1 MSNFEK
7 NINSFLSRSEHLAR
21 IKEADEAYYNAD
33 SPIMSDTEYD
43 ELRRSYIEQYG
54 EKDLDYVP
62 GNVKKGLR
70 SFTHPTPVTSLD
82 KVQSKNEKI
91 LREQLTKLFP
101 VVMQPKIDG
110 LTIVVYGDKTV
121 TRGLHGVTG
130 EIVNNF
136 MSRYPLFE
144 NHSELPVRGEV
155 VLTKSS
161 FEEIN
166 KERAEQGLELY
177 VNARNAAAGIIRNIE
192 KSPYLNKLIFLAY
205 DLVGSEMSA
214 IEQLDYIREKTPF
227 DIVETVIPSSV
238 DEAMSMIPKQFDVW
252 NPEDIPNEG
261 VVVKSNK
268 QNSLKVFGATKH
280 HPLNAF
286 AWKAEQE
293 TVTTILRSV
302 DWQVGRSQI
311 TAVAKFDPVE
321 IDGTTVTQAS
331 VSNIA
336 VINRL
341 GLSIGA
347 KILVNKANQ
356 IIPQVVKVLT
366 VTDKKIVAPT
376 TCPCCGK
383 ILTNVNDVL
392 YCENPHCEER
402 LVQNI
407 DYLASKG
414 VLNIRGLSE
423 ETVRKMIAGG
433 LVKDIYDI
441 FEMTIEQ
448 ILSLEGFKEKS
459 ASNLFESIQGARENI
474 SLSTFFAAC
483 CVTNIGNTIG
493 EILMKHYFSYEEFVD
508 AYMNGEDFTRLD
520 GIGETTQALLYSQ
533 EFADR
538 FQELRRYINPLVY
551 KPKEQVSDKSYI
563 VVISGECS
571 VSRSEMKKLIE
582 SVGSKVV
589 GSVSKNTDFI
599 LSDQN
604 ATTSKAVKARA
615 LGVRFVSENEL
626 RDILGI

>member
-1 MSNFEK
+1 MSKTF
-7 NINSFLSRSEHLAR
+7 ISRSSHLAQ

-33 SPIMSDTEYD
+33 APIISDLEYD
-43 ELRRSYIEQYG
+43 ALRREYIEKYG
-54 EKDLDYVP
+54 SQDLDYVP
-62 GNVKKGLR
+62 GGLKRGLR
-70 SFTHPTPVTSLD
+70 SFKHQIPVTSLA
-82 KVQSKNEKI
+82 KVQAKDTRLIKEKI
-91 LREQLTKLFP
+91 SKLFP
-101 VVMQPKIDG
+101 IVIQPKLDG
-110 LTIVVYGDKTV
+110 LTIVVYGNKAV
-121 TRGLHGVTG
+121 TRGVHGITG
-130 EIVNNF
+130 EVVNNF
-136 MSRYPLFE
+136 MSRYPLHK
-144 NHSELPVRGEV
+144 NQSSYPVRGEV
-155 VLTKSS
+155 VLAKDV

-166 KERAEQGLELY
+166 KDRVAQGLEPY
-177 VNARNAAAGIIRNIE
+177 VNPRNAAAGIIRSID
-192 KSPYLNKLIFLAY
+192 KSPYLDKLLFLAY
-205 DLVGSEMSA
+205 DLIDSKMNVT
-214 IEQLDYIREKTPF
+214 EQLAYIREKTPF
-227 DIVETVIPSSV
+227 DVVETVISSSV
-238 DEAMSMIPKQFDVW
+238 DEAMSIIPNQFAVW
-252 NPEDIPNEG
+252 NSEDIPVDG

-268 QNSLKVFGATKH
+268 PNSLKVFGATKH

-293 TVTTILRSV
+293 TVETILRSV

-321 IDGTTVTQAS
+321 IDGTTVSQAS
-331 VSNIA
+331 VSNIGI
-336 VINRL
+336 INRL

-383 ILTNVNDVL
+383 VLTNVNDVL

-423 ETVRKMIAGG
+423 ETIRKMIAGG
-433 LVKDIYDI
+433 LVKNVYDV
-441 FEMTIEQ
+441 FDMTIEQ

-459 ASNLFESIQGARENI
+459 ANNLFESIQGARENV

-483 CVTNIGNTIG
+483 CVPNIGNTIG
-493 EILMKHYFSYEEFVD
+493 EILMKRYFSYEEFMD

-538 FQELRRYINPLVY
+538 FQALRRYISPLVY
-551 KPKEQVSDKSYI
+551 KPIESVGDKSYTI
-563 VVISGECS
+563 VISGECS
-571 VSRSEMKKLIE
+571 IPRREIKKLIE
-582 SVGSKVV
+582 SVGAKVV

-599 LSDQN
+599 LSDSN
-604 ATTSKAVKARA
+604 ATSSKAVKARE
-615 LGVRFVSENEL
+615 LGVRFVSEDEL

>member
-7 NINSFLSRSEHLAR
+7 TINSFLSRSEHLAR

-101 VVMQPKIDG
+101 VVIQPKIDG
-110 LTIVVYGDKTV
+110 LTIVVYGDKAV

-166 KERAEQGLELY
+166 KERAEQGIELY

-227 DIVETVIPSSV
+227 DIVETIIPSSV

-252 NPEDIPNEG
+252 NPEDIPIDG

-293 TVTTILRSV
+293 TVETILRSV

-321 IDGTTVTQAS
+321 IDGTTVSQAS
-331 VSNIA
+331 VSNIGI
-336 VINRL
+336 INRL

-366 VTDKKIVAPT
+366 VTNEKVAAPT
-376 TCPCCGK
+376 TCPSCGS

-441 FEMTIEQ
+441 FEVTIEQ
-448 ILSLEGFKEKS
+448 ILALEGFKEKS
-459 ASNLFESIQGARENI
+459 ANNLFEAIQSSRENVA
-474 SLSTFFAAC
+474 LSTFFSAC
-483 CVTNIGNTIG
+483 CVPNIGNTVG
-493 EILMKHYFSYEEFVD
+493 EILMKRYFSYEEFMD
-508 AYMNGEDFTRLD
+508 TYMNGENFTRLD

-538 FQELRRYINPLVY
+538 FQTLRRYINPLVY
-551 KPKEQVSDKSYI
+551 KPKEQVGDKSYTI
-563 VVISGECS
+563 VISGECS
-571 VSRSEMKKLIE
+571 VPRREMKKLIE

-599 LSDQN
+599 LSDSN
-604 ATTSKAVKARA
+604 ATSSKAVKARE
-615 LGVRFVSENEL
+615 LGVRFVSEDEL

>member
-1 MSNFEK
+1 MSNSEK
-7 NINSFLSRSEHLAR
+7 TINSFLSRSEHLAR

-82 KVQSKNEKI
+82 KIQAKDEKSLKVQLS
-91 LREQLTKLFP
+91 KLFS
-101 VVMQPKIDG
+101 VVIQPKIDG
-110 LTIVVYGDKTV
+110 LTIVVYGDKAV

-144 NHSELPVRGEV
+144 NHSEFPVRGEV

-177 VNARNAAAGIIRNIE
+177 VNARNAAAGIIRSIE
-192 KSPYLNKLIFLAY
+192 KSPYLDKLLFLAY
-205 DLVGSEMSA
+205 DLIGSKMSA
-214 IEQLDYIREKTPF
+214 VEQLDYIREKTPF
-227 DIVETVIPSSV
+227 DVVENVIPSSV
-238 DEAMSMIPKQFDVW
+238 GEAMSIIPKQFDVW
-252 NPEDIPNEG
+252 NSEDIPIDG
-261 VVVKSNK
+261 IVVKSNK
-268 QNSLKVFGATKH
+268 PKSLEVFGATKH

-293 TVTTILRSV
+293 TVETILRSV

-321 IDGTTVTQAS
+321 IDGTTVSQAS

-336 VINRL
+336 IINRL

-376 TCPCCGK
+376 TCPCCGR

-423 ETVRKMIAGG
+423 ETVRKMISSG
-433 LVKDIYDI
+433 LVKGVYDI
-441 FEMTIEQ
+441 FDLTVDQ
-448 ILSLEGFKEKS
+448 ILSLDGFKEKS
-459 ASNLFESIQGARENI
+459 ANNLFESIQGARENV

-483 CVTNIGNTIG
+483 CVPNIGNTIG
-493 EILMKHYFSYEEFVD
+493 DIMMKRYHTYDEFKDV
-508 AYMNGEDFTRLD
+508 YLNGEDFTKLS
-520 GIGETTQALLYSQ
+520 GIGETTQATLYSQ

-538 FQELRRYINPLVY
+538 FQELRRYITPLVY
-551 KPKEQVSDKSYI
+551 KPKEAVGGKSYTI
-563 VVISGECS
+563 VISGECS

-582 SVGSKVV
+582 SVGSKMV

-599 LSDQN
+599 LSDPS
-604 ATTSKAVKARA
+604 ATSSKAAKAKE
-615 LGVRFVSENEL
+615 LGVRFVSEDEL
-626 RDILGI
+626 REILGI

>member
-1 MSNFEK
+1 MSKTF
-7 NINSFLSRSEHLAR
+7 ISRSSHLAQ

-33 SPIMSDTEYD
+33 APIMSDLEYD
-43 ELRRSYIEQYG
+43 ALRREYIERYG
-54 EKDLDYVP
+54 SQDLDYVP
-62 GNVKKGLR
+62 GGLKKGLH
-70 SFTHPTPVTSLD
+70 SFKHQIPVTSLA
-82 KVQSKNEKI
+82 KVQAKDTKLIEEKI
-91 LREQLTKLFP
+91 SKLFP
-101 VVMQPKIDG
+101 IVIQPKLDG
-110 LTIVVYGDKTV
+110 LTIVVYGNKAV
-121 TRGLHGVTG
+121 TRGVHGITG

-136 MSRYPLFE
+136 MPRYPLHK
-144 NHSELPVRGEV
+144 NQSSYPVRGEV
-155 VLTKSS
+155 VLAKGM

-166 KERAEQGLELY
+166 KDRVAQGLEPY
-177 VNARNAAAGIIRNIE
+177 VNPRNAAAGIIRSID
-192 KSPYLNKLIFLAY
+192 KSQYLDKLLFLAY
-205 DLVGSEMSA
+205 DLIDSKMNVT
-214 IEQLDYIREKTPF
+214 EQLAYIREKTPF
-227 DIVETVIPSSV
+227 DVVETVIPSSV
-238 DEAMSMIPKQFDVW
+238 DEAMSIIPNQFAVW
-252 NPEDIPNEG
+252 NPEDIPIDG

-268 QNSLKVFGATKH
+268 PNSLEVFGATKH

-293 TVTTILRSV
+293 TVETILRAV

-321 IDGTTVTQAS
+321 IDGTTVNQAS

-336 VINRL
+336 IINRL
-341 GLSIGA
+341 GLSIGS

-383 ILTNVNDVL
+383 VLTNVNDVL

-423 ETVRKMIAGG
+423 ETIRKMIAGG
-433 LVKDIYDI
+433 LVKNVYDV
-441 FEMTIEQ
+441 FDMTIEQ

-459 ASNLFESIQGARENI
+459 ANNLFESIQGARENV

-483 CVTNIGNTIG
+483 CVPNIGNTIG
-493 EILMKHYFSYEEFVD
+493 EILMKRYFSYEEFMD
-508 AYMNGEDFTRLD
+508 TYMNGENFTRLD

-538 FQELRRYINPLVY
+538 FQTLRRYINPLVY
-551 KPKEQVSDKSYI
+551 KPKEQVGDKSYTI
-563 VVISGECS
+563 VISGECS
-571 VSRSEMKKLIE
+571 VPRREMKKLIE
-582 SVGSKVV
+582 GVGSKVV

-599 LSDQN
+599 LSDPN
-604 ATTSKAVKARA
+604 ATSSKAVKARE
-615 LGVRFVSENEL
+615 LGVRFVSEDEL
-626 RDILGI
+626 KEILGV